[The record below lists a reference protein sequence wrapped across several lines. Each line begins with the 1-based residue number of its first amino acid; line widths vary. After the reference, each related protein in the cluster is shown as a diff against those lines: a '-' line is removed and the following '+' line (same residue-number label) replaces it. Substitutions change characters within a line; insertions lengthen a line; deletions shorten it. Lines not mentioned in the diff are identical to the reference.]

1 MSKIIVQRRELVN
14 VSGVKVIIIIIIIN
28 ITIISHKT
36 LSTNRNLFDEKL
48 RTADAESNRGPSA
61 SQPNVL
67 PLGQTGS

>member
-14 VSGVKVIIIIIIIN
+14 VSGVKVIIIIIN

>member
-1 MSKIIVQRRELVN
+1 MSKIIVQRRELAN
-14 VSGVKVIIIIIIIN
+14 VSGVKVIIIIIN

-36 LSTNRNLFDEKL
+36 LSTNHNLFDEKL